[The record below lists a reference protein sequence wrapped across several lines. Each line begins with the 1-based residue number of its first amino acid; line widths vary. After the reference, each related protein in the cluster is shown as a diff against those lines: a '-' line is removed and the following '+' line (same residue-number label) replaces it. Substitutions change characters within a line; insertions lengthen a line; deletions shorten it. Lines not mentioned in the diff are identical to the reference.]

1 MKLKIAYCRV
11 STMKQ
16 ARDGIGIDTQ
26 KRMIAEHALATNL
39 IKSTDELSFFIDDGF
54 SGGDLCRPKMNELLK
69 EIKNGNV
76 EMILAY
82 DLARISRDVQDSNLF
97 LKLILNHGI
106 KLICLY
112 DDAKIN
118 TASDRFST
126 NIKLSNN
133 QFERERTIERTND
146 GLISIVESGRYPCG
160 GKMTFG
166 WYRDEDKNIQ
176 LDKKVYNIIRNAF
189 NYVIEERETSDVS
202 DYLNKSQKKTVYNRI

>member
-16 ARDGIGIDTQ
+16 ARDGVGIDTQ

-82 DLARISRDVQDSNLF
+82 DLARISRGQ
-97 LKLILNHGI
+97 
-106 KLICLY
+106 
-112 DDAKIN
+112 
-118 TASDRFST
+118 
-126 NIKLSNN
+126 
-133 QFERERTIERTND
+133 
-146 GLISIVESGRYPCG
+146 
-160 GKMTFG
+160 
-166 WYRDEDKNIQ
+166 
-176 LDKKVYNIIRNAF
+176 
-189 NYVIEERETSDVS
+189 
-202 DYLNKSQKKTVYNRI
+202 

>member
-16 ARDGIGIDTQ
+16 ARDGVGIDTQ

-82 DLARISRDVQDSNLF
+82 DLARISRDV
-97 LKLILNHGI
+97 H
-106 KLICLY
+106 
-112 DDAKIN
+112 
-118 TASDRFST
+118 RFST
-126 NIKLSNN
+126 NRKLSNN

-189 NYVIEERETSDVS
+189 NYVIEEWETSDVR
-202 DYLNKSQKKTVYNRI
+202 DYLNKAQKKTVYYRIC

>member
-16 ARDGIGIDTQ
+16 ARDGVGIDTQ

-176 LDKKVYNIIRNAF
+176 LDKKSI
-189 NYVIEERETSDVS
+189 
-202 DYLNKSQKKTVYNRI
+202 

>member
-69 EIKNGNV
+69 EIKKWECWN
-76 EMILAY
+76 
-82 DLARISRDVQDSNLF
+82 
-97 LKLILNHGI
+97 
-106 KLICLY
+106 

-189 NYVIEERETSDVS
+189 NYVIEEWETSDVR
-202 DYLNKSQKKTVYNRI
+202 DYLNKSQKKTV